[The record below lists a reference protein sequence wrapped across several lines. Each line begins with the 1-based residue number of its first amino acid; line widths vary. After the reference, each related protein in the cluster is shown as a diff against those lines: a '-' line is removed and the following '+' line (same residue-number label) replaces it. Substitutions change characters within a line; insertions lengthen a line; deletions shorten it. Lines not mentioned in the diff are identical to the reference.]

1 MDRASGSGVFARD
14 PDAMLDMIQLRVK
27 NQDPDDISTAWRI
40 DGTLREFPKFPP
52 VNVFFQYPIHIP
64 DASGLLAM
72 AAEEGSI
79 ETIREDGRKEGVKAR
94 QEKMQSKKEMLP
106 AAFDCC
112 VDENGKANLEDV
124 AEYLGVSPK
133 TVKRYANESG
143 NYIIANGYLV
153 PNGYQKSPEND
164 NNTN

>member
-1 MDRASGSGVFARD
+1 
-14 PDAMLDMIQLRVK
+14 
-27 NQDPDDISTAWRI
+27 
-40 DGTLREFPKFPP
+40 
-52 VNVFFQYPIHIP
+52 
-64 DASGLLAM
+64 M
-72 AAEEGSI
+72 ALEEGSI

-106 AAFDCC
+106 VAFDCC

-153 PNGYQKSPEND
+153 PNGYQESLEND

>member
-94 QEKMQSKKEMLP
+94 QEKSRSKQEMLP

-112 VDENGKANLEDV
+112 VDENGKASLEDV
-124 AEYLGVSPK
+124 AEYLEVSPK
-133 TVKRYANESG
+133 TVKRYASESG
-143 NYIIANGYLV
+143 KYIIANGVLIQ
-153 PNGYQKSPEND
+153 NGFQESLEKD

>member
-1 MDRASGSGVFARD
+1 M
-14 PDAMLDMIQLRVK
+14 K

-52 VNVFFQYPIHIP
+52 VNVFFQYPIHTP

-79 ETIREDGRKEGVKAR
+79 ETIREDGRKEGNKAQTENR
-94 QEKMQSKKEMLP
+94 KNRIEQIP

-112 VDENGKANLEDV
+112 VDESGKANLEDV
-124 AEYLGVSPK
+124 AEYLKISVK
-133 TVKRYANESG
+133 TLKRYLKGNEEF
-143 NYIIANGYLV
+143 IMANGFLV
-153 PNGYQKSPEND
+153 PNGYQESLEND